1 MLDIILNAKCLITD
15 ILHSICRWFP
25 KKKNVKLKIFLFFLI
40 RVLFASFIHSSYF
53 YKIKIQKSCVFFEIL
68 AYKEN
73 QGNQNILRNALSNV
87 LTLL

>member
-1 MLDIILNAKCLITD
+1 MSYYSVKVVPQEKKCKTQNF
-15 ILHSICRWFP
+15 SF
-25 KKKNVKLKIFLFFLI
+25 FFLI